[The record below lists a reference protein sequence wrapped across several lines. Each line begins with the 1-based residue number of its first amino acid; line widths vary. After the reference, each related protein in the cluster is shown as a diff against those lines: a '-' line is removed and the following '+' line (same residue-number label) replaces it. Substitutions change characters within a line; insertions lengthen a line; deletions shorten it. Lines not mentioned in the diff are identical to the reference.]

1 MLDPEAICFRSRF
14 RNHEASERLWEFIL
28 IRHFYWSPD
37 ALIDISIDLA
47 SEFFIL
53 CRQNCTEVHATAVRV
68 S

>member
-14 RNHEASERLWEFIL
+14 RNHEASERLWEFML

-37 ALIDISIDLA
+37 ALIDISIDL
-47 SEFFIL
+47 SSKFFSL
-53 CRQNCTEVHATAVRV
+53 WTQNCTEVHATAVRV